1 MTRTH
6 QVAAIPIRR
15 SASGATEVLLVT
27 SRGSQRWVVPKGW
40 PWAGRPDH
48 EAAAGEAW
56 EEAGV
61 RGDTTPNSIGS
72 YTYRK
77 NTGVNELVVHVYVMD
92 VTEVLPVWPERTQ
105 RRRKWLSLTDAAAC
119 VAEPELA
126 ALLLT
131 LGDV

>member
-6 QVAAIPIRR
+6 QVAAICVRR
-15 SASGATEVLLVT
+15 SEAGATEVVLVT

-61 RGDTTPNSIGS
+61 RGVTTPNSIGS

-77 NTGVNELVVHVYVMD
+77 NTGVNELVVHVYVMQ
-92 VTEVLPVWPERTQ
+92 VTEVLLVWPENAQ
-105 RRRKWLSLTDAAAC
+105 RQRQWFSLDEAAGC

-131 LGDV
+131 LADV